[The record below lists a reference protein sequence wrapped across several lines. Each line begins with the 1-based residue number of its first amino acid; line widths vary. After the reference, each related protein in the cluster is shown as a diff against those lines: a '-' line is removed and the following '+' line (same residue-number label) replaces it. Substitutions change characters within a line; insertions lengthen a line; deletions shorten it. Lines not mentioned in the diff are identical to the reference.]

1 MLPDLLGTSSPGRI
15 EMDRSE
21 KLLKAELLLN
31 EAADL
36 MDEALK
42 MSGMESRSGNDS
54 DTIRRIAS
62 DRDYAGSLHNIAKDM
77 QYQSE
82 EQPVWTQ
89 PLTSPKN
96 QFDLSGKKY

>member
-1 MLPDLLGTSSPGRI
+1 
-15 EMDRSE
+15 MDRAE
-21 KLLKAELLLN
+21 KLLKAEELLN

-42 MSGMESRSGNDS
+42 MSGLEPRSGSDS
-54 DTIRRIAS
+54 ETIRRIAS
-62 DRDYAGSLHNIAKDM
+62 DKDYAGSLHNMAMDIR
-77 QYQSE
+77 YQSE

-96 QFDLSGKKY
+96 QYDLSGKRF

>member
-1 MLPDLLGTSSPGRI
+1 
-15 EMDRSE
+15 MDRSE

>member
-1 MLPDLLGTSSPGRI
+1 MHPDPQGTSSPGRI
-15 EMDRSE
+15 KMNRSE
-21 KLLKAELLLN
+21 KLLKAEQLLN

-96 QFDLSGKKY
+96 QFDLSGKKN

>member
-1 MLPDLLGTSSPGRI
+1 MPPGRPGTSSSGGSETDRI
-15 EMDRSE
+15 ED
-21 KLLKAELLLN
+21 LKRAERLLN

-36 MDEALK
+36 MDGALR
-42 MSGMESRSGNDS
+42 MSGMESRSSGDS

-62 DRDYAGSLHNIAKDM
+62 DGNYAGSLHNIIRDLE
-77 QYQSE
+77 YEST

-96 QFDLSGKKY
+96 QFNLSEKKD

>member
-1 MLPDLLGTSSPGRI
+1 MHPDLQGTSSLGRI
-15 EMDRSE
+15 EMDRAE
-21 KLLKAELLLN
+21 KLLKAEQLLN

-54 DTIRRIAS
+54 ENIRRIAS
-62 DRDYAGSLHNIAKDM
+62 DRDYAGSLHNIAMDI
-77 QYQSE
+77 QYLSE

-96 QFDLSGKKY
+96 QFELSGKKN

>member
-1 MLPDLLGTSSPGRI
+1 
-15 EMDRSE
+15 MDRAE
-21 KLLKAELLLN
+21 KLLKAEELLN

-36 MDEALK
+36 MDEALR

-54 DTIRRIAS
+54 ETIRRIAS
-62 DRDYAGSLHNIAKDM
+62 DKDYAGSLHNIAKDL

-89 PLTSPKN
+89 PLTSPKH
-96 QFDLSGKKY
+96 QFALAKKDQ